1 MENLHAPT
9 VPSGPTSDA
18 ATNGNTTHLSFNQLQ
33 CKKNDVEAQ
42 LRTLGSVLDS
52 HGVTMETALLTRD
65 GFPRSDIDVAQIRT
79 TRAQIIRLRNDYK
92 EIMKSIEKH
101 LHEHFASLNDAPA
114 PAAGESLPSEPLPD
128 SIPEQL
134 DPTFARVNTVAPNS
148 PAEAA
153 GLKPNDEIRS
163 FGWVKRSNHD
173 NLRKVGEVVQANEG
187 SDIVIRVTRSLGS
200 VQTSDQRWEE
210 LRLTLR
216 PKRDWGGRGTLGC
229 HIIPI

>member
-9 VPSGPTSDA
+9 VPSGPSSNA
-18 ATNGNTTHLSFNQLQ
+18 AMNGNSTHLSFNQLQ

-52 HGVTMETALLTRD
+52 
-65 GFPRSDIDVAQIRT
+65 
-79 TRAQIIRLRNDYK
+79 IIRLRNDYK

-187 SDIVIRVTRSLGS
+187 PRTDNGHGHTA
-200 VQTSDQRWEE
+200 
-210 LRLTLR
+210 
-216 PKRDWGGRGTLGC
+216 
-229 HIIPI
+229 